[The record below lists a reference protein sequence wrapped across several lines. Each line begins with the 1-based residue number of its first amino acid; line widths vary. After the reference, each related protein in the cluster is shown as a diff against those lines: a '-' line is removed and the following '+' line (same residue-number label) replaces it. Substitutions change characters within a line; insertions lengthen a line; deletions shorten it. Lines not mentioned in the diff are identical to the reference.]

1 MDKLQLQ
8 LIKRLIMDDGWDALM
23 VARDEYIAKNSI
35 ESITGNSE
43 FETLREL
50 HKKQGKIEG
59 LKEFF
64 EDLER
69 NNI

>member
-8 LIKRLIMDDGWDALM
+8 LIKRLIMDDSWDALM
-23 VARDEYIAKNSI
+23 KAKEEYIAKNSI
-35 ESITGNSE
+35 GNITGNSE

-50 HKKQGKIEG
+50 HTKQGKIQG
-59 LKEFF
+59 IIDFF

>member
-1 MDKLQLQ
+1 
-8 LIKRLIMDDGWDALM
+8 MDDSWDALM
-23 VARDEYIAKNSI
+23 KAKEEYIAKNSI
-35 ESITGNSE
+35 GSITGNSE

-50 HKKQGKIEG
+50 HTKQGKIQG
-59 LKEFF
+59 VTDFF